1 MKENNYP
8 NPKGKNQYKIRS
20 NEEIQ
25 KIIDNSPRHWTKK
38 DFRGEGKN
46 NKKKKLT
53 RPETER
59 SGLKFYYSGNK
70 KPLHKVYKHSTT
82 ESISE
87 FEKKIISEQEFRNRS
102 KAKRF
107 RDLMSINQKRKMQKD
122 RYKKILKDDFL
133 LEEKRR
139 RDREYRERQKKL
151 LGK

>member
-70 KPLHKVYKHSTT
+70 KPLKYVYKHSTSD
-82 ESISE
+82 SIAA
-87 FEKKIISEQEFRNRS
+87 FEKKTLSEQAFRQRS

-107 RDLMSINQKRKMQKD
+107 RDLMSINKKRKMQKD
-122 RYKKILKDDFL
+122 RYKKVLKDEFL

-139 RDREYRERQKKL
+139 RDREYRERKKKL
-151 LGK
+151 L

>member
-1 MKENNYP
+1 M
-8 NPKGKNQYKIRS
+8 
-20 NEEIQ
+20 
-25 KIIDNSPRHWTKK
+25 
-38 DFRGEGKN
+38 
-46 NKKKKLT
+46 
-53 RPETER
+53 
-59 SGLKFYYSGNK
+59 
-70 KPLHKVYKHSTT
+70 YKHSTT